1 VMGVAWKSLKLIGV
15 CVYGG
20 CLYHVITTYVIDLAR
35 VIQDPPI
42 NPLMHDIYRQF
53 KDKSMYPTINK
64 TSGDDRIIV
73 RMYSIRR
80 RHYFKKDDIVV
91 LIQPDNPN
99 QLICKRITHIEGE
112 TIPPCND
119 RNGFIYNQFKSL
131 NIVPRGHVWVE
142 GDNSS
147 LSYDSRH
154 FGPVPMSLIKCTVLL
169 RVWPVSQFG
178 RVT

>member
-35 VIQDPPI
+35 
-42 NPLMHDIYRQF
+42 F

>member
-35 VIQDPPI
+35 
-42 NPLMHDIYRQF
+42 F
-53 KDKSMYPTINK
+53 KDKSMYPTINR
-64 TSGDDRIIV
+64 TSSDDRIIV